1 MLRFAA
7 DENLNY
13 NIIRGLL
20 RRKADLNIARIQD
33 VGLSGKDDATV
44 LEWTAK
50 VNRILLTHD
59 VTTITKYSYE
69 RINEGLPMPG
79 VFEIKMNS
87 PLGDI
92 IDDILLLAD
101 YSYENEWEGKI
112 LYLPLKDKQWKPFSP
127 DPRQPTKQEHVDL
140 PSFFTIACFPIL
152 VPFKTAD

>member
-13 NIIRGLL
+13 NILRGLL

-44 LEWTAK
+44 LEWAAK

-59 VTTITKYSYE
+59 VTTITKYAYE

-79 VFEIKMNS
+79 VFEIKMSS
-87 PLGDI
+87 PLGDV

-112 LYLPLKDKQWKPFSP
+112 LYLPLKDK
-127 DPRQPTKQEHVDL
+127 
-140 PSFFTIACFPIL
+140 
-152 VPFKTAD
+152 